1 MFPKKEVKSDLTP
14 TTNQKVRLTPDTE
27 WGYQSRNIYIYI
39 FFFTQTLSSLTHQ
52 LSTKQRGVR
61 LKHQNLP

>member
-39 FFFTQTLSSLTHQ
+39 FFLHRHYHLTHQ

>member
-1 MFPKKEVKSDLTP
+1 MFPKKEVKSDPTP

-39 FFFTQTLSSLTHQ
+39 FFYTDIIISHTPT
-52 LSTKQRGVR
+52 
-61 LKHQNLP
+61 KHQAKRS